1 MLNSTRL
8 NFVGKVVQR
17 LAKNN
22 YFAFSELEVQDIR
35 AKYLLVVEDKKG
47 ELQYMR
53 EVETEDGKR
62 GIVLKIQQ
70 PFNAYVALYEPLTVG
85 NISTL
90 KLKNINIPWQ

>member
-62 GIVLKIQQ
+62 GIVLKI
-70 PFNAYVALYEPLTVG
+70 
-85 NISTL
+85 
-90 KLKNINIPWQ
+90 